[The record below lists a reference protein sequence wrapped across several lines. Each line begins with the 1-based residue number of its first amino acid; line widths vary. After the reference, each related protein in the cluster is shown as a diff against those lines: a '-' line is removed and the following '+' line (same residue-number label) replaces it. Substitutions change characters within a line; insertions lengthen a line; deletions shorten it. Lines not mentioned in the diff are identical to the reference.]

1 MEDKKSRSGSGLRP
15 APCGPRR
22 LPLILLHGKYYEPQ
36 YFSTWYVRLDLYW
49 WFRGGKIDGDVN
61 WQLMTVWRIIGC
73 VCVYVSVSVFDW
85 VFLFDSLWQQFCNF
99 PWSGS
104 QLSKLLSVQSRQITL
119 WVFEYLCHFSVSI
132 MAVAQFVIYGFSA
145 YNLHP
150 DCCTA
155 LSLVASRLPSEVWA
169 LPLKMFSLG
178 GLHLPIMQ
186 KLFTSRNFAQ
196 IMQSFYFH
204 VPIPFWPYLL
214 STQIRTL

>member
-1 MEDKKSRSGSGLRP
+1 
-15 APCGPRR
+15 
-22 LPLILLHGKYYEPQ
+22 
-36 YFSTWYVRLDLYW
+36 
-49 WFRGGKIDGDVN
+49 
-61 WQLMTVWRIIGC
+61 MTVWRIIGC

-85 VFLFDSLWQQFCNF
+85 VFVFDSLWQQFCNF

-104 QLSKLLSVQSRQITL
+104 QLSKLLSSPSNLTKSHFVYLSI
-119 WVFEYLCHFSVSI
+119 WVFEYLCHFFASI
-132 MAVAQFVIYGFSA
+132 ISVAQFVIYGFSA

-214 STQIRTL
+214 STQIRTLNQI

>member
-1 MEDKKSRSGSGLRP
+1 MCLCLCLIECFCLIHCGNNFVISRDRAPSCQSCSPSNLAKS
-15 APCGPRR
+15 
-22 LPLILLHGKYYEPQ
+22 H
-36 YFSTWYVRLDLYW
+36 
-49 WFRGGKIDGDVN
+49 
-61 WQLMTVWRIIGC
+61 
-73 VCVYVSVSVFDW
+73 
-85 VFLFDSLWQQFCNF
+85 
-99 PWSGS
+99 
-104 QLSKLLSVQSRQITL
+104 
-119 WVFEYLCHFSVSI
+119 FEYLCHFSGSI

-214 STQIRTL
+214 STQIRTLNQI